1 MFTHYFLNIILF
13 TSFLSCT
20 SNIQLTRGQII
31 DKMIKDLPVNLPYDF
46 NNGIVWTSCTNES
59 NIRKVNSYMV
69 SEDGIHIVKNQIS
82 KNQIINQLKSIPNGK
97 GFKLSKEH
105 SITNIWRYYHD
116 KNLIKEITIYPND
129 W

>member
-13 TSFLSCT
+13 TSFLNCP
-20 SNIQLTRGQII
+20 SNSQLTRGQII

-59 NIRKVNSYMV
+59 NIKKVNSYMV

-97 GFKLSKEH
+97 GFKISKEY

>member
-1 MFTHYFLNIILF
+1 
-13 TSFLSCT
+13 
-20 SNIQLTRGQII
+20 
-31 DKMIKDLPVNLPYDF
+31 
-46 NNGIVWTSCTNES
+46 
-59 NIRKVNSYMV
+59 MV

-97 GFKLSKEH
+97 GFKISKEY